1 MRCAIIAFFLT
12 CVSFAQTDIEIIQF
26 SASFVKDKEI
36 SLKGFRYDTKTIYM
50 SSSQDIFKKHNVKYI
65 PTIILFYN
73 EEEYFRI
80 ESDISLTLPEDS
92 IEKIEEKIEEIIDS
106 KF

>member
-1 MRCAIIAFFLT
+1 
-12 CVSFAQTDIEIIQF
+12 
-26 SASFVKDKEI
+26 
-36 SLKGFRYDTKTIYM
+36 M

-73 EEEYFRI
+73 GEEYFRI
-80 ESDISLTLPEDS
+80 ESGISLTLPEDS

>member
-26 SASFVKDKEI
+26 SASFVKEKEI
-36 SLKGFRYDTKTIYM
+36 SLKGFRHDTKTIYM

-73 EEEYFRI
+73 GEEYFRI
-80 ESDISLTLPEDS
+80 ESGISLTLPEDS

>member
-36 SLKGFRYDTKTIYM
+36 SFKGFRYDNKTMYM
-50 SSSQDIFKKHNVKYI
+50 SQNSGMFSEHNIKYI

-73 EEEYFRI
+73 DEEFFRI
-80 ESDISLTLPEDS
+80 ESGISLTLPDDS
-92 IEKIEEKIEEIIDS
+92 KDQLEEKIDEIISS